1 MAENE
6 HFNKEAS
13 SSPASQP
20 PRFYRVAPS
29 VITPDTSSLM
39 ARVAAPLS
47 ASVQSLSSQ
56 HQHSSQSQQQHGFVL
71 SSPPSWSSGVPHCF
85 HLDMTPAFGKSD
97 YFRCDECW
105 RRPEAG
111 WLYTCTQAVVK
122 PDGSIDQRNQALL
135 EPMVYSDVK
144 EGKYSVNEVKIL
156 IKQRLNTLNMA
167 REVVPPFYPP
177 TGSGPGYGTLYQG
190 EQAKEESLN
199 PERKSYLRENGLRV
213 RFSEENSY
221 RSPSPR
227 ACRDHDEEEEEEEDE
242 EEEEEKGVKVQE
254 NTTSDEQLHAM
265 TADEDDFDQ
274 YVAWVKTMVNMRTSY
289 IPYRPDYDHGDGAW
303 VQTVE
308 DISVEQQQS
317 PCYYSAQTTQ
327 SEVTQPEVLDPTYV
341 ERSRREM
348 RSFDYHR
355 AVTDMHWNAQHD
367 NESQQQQSEASR
379 QSAHHSFVD
388 GSNRGP
394 QDTMVAPVP
403 VRSASQNSNREHQ
416 NPAAVPMHAQGNQ
429 GQDIPRYHDA
439 QVQLEISRGRT
450 FHRQITNSNRAQQ
463 PRNNRRTPFVLNIH
477 QSDEEQILHQGAP
490 GAVPAQTSNLNPRP
504 LPQPPP
510 PPPRPSPPRPLYP
523 CDYKLCVDCRREF
536 ERLLAKFNAGEDNE
550 HDIGYTMRPV
560 HQPAHFWNGQEQ
572 YIFFR
577 PDFADPG
584 SHMNGVLMR
593 DAHYFL
599 SSNNN
604 GPELHHLMASHST
617 IVDAPTAVN
626 HPAVYGE
633 SLASRMERLAVD
645 SSSGGS
651 DASTDESESV
661 DSGEQEIIAGYERD
675 I

>member
-1 MAENE
+1 MAENG
-6 HFNKEAS
+6 HSNKEGS

-29 VITPDTSSLM
+29 VNTPDSRSLM
-39 ARVAAPLS
+39 ARVAAPFP
-47 ASVQSLSSQ
+47 QSPGFQ
-56 HQHSSQSQQQHGFVL
+56 HQPPSQNHHHQQPGFVL

-85 HLDMTPAFGKSD
+85 HLDMTPLFGKSD
-97 YFRCDECW
+97 YLRCDECW
-105 RRPEAG
+105 RQPEAG

-144 EGKYSVNEVKIL
+144 DGKYSVNEVKIL

-177 TGSGPGYGTLYQG
+177 SGSGPGYGTLYQG

-227 ACRDHDEEEEEEEDE
+227 RDHDEEEEE
-242 EEEEEKGVKVQE
+242 GAKVQE
-254 NTTSDEQLHAM
+254 NTTSDEQQHAM
-265 TADEDDFDQ
+265 AAEEDHFDQ
-274 YVAWVKTMVNMRTSY
+274 YVAWVNTMINMRTSY
-289 IPYRPDYDHGDGAW
+289 TPYRPDYDHGDGAW

-317 PCYYSAQTTQ
+317 PRYYSAQATQ

-341 ERSRREM
+341 ERSRREV

-355 AVTDMHWNAQHD
+355 AVTDMHWSTQHD
-367 NESQQQQSEASR
+367 NENHHQQQQSEVSHKP
-379 QSAHHSFVD
+379 AHHSPVD
-388 GSNRGP
+388 GSNRGQ
-394 QDTMVAPVP
+394 QDPMAPVP
-403 VRSASQNSNREHQ
+403 VRPASQNSNREHH
-416 NPAAVPMHAQGNQ
+416 NPAAVPMQAHAGNQ
-429 GQDIPRYHDA
+429 GQNIPRYYDA
-439 QVQLEISRGRT
+439 QVQLEISRGRSL
-450 FHRQITNSNRAQQ
+450 HRQITNSNRGQQ

-477 QSDEEQILHQGAP
+477 QSDEEQILYQGTS

-523 CDYKLCVDCRREF
+523 CDYKLCADCRGEF
-536 ERLLAKFNAGEDNE
+536 ERLIARFNAGENNQ
-550 HDIGYTMRPV
+550 HGIGYVVRPV
-560 HQPAHFWNGQEQ
+560 YQPTHISNGQES

-593 DAHYFL
+593 GAHYFL
-599 SSNNN
+599 VSNSN

-626 HPAVYGE
+626 HSAAYGE

-651 DASTDESESV
+651 DASTDETESV
-661 DSGEQEIIAGYERD
+661 DAGEQEVIAGYGQRE

>member
-1 MAENE
+1 MAEDG
-6 HFNKEAS
+6 HFNKEGS

-20 PRFYRVAPS
+20 PRFYCVAPN

-39 ARVAAPLS
+39 ARVAAPLP
-47 ASVQSLSSQ
+47 AFGQSPGSQ
-56 HQHSSQSQQQHGFVL
+56 HHPPSQNQQQQQRHGFVL
-71 SSPPSWSSGVPHCF
+71 SSPPSWRSGVPHCF
-85 HLDMTPAFGKSD
+85 HLDMTPLFGKSD

-144 EGKYSVNEVKIL
+144 DGKYSESEVKIL

-177 TGSGPGYGTLYQG
+177 SGSGPGYGTLYQG

-221 RSPSPR
+221 RSPSPP
-227 ACRDHDEEEEEEEDE
+227 ACRDHHEEEEE
-242 EEEEEKGVKVQE
+242 QE
-254 NTTSDEQLHAM
+254 NTTSDEQQHAM
-265 TADEDDFDQ
+265 AAEEDNFDQ
-274 YVAWVKTMVNMRTSY
+274 YVAWVNSMINMRTSY
-289 IPYRPDYDHGDGAW
+289 IPYRPDYDHGDGVW

-317 PCYYSAQTTQ
+317 LRCYAAQTTQ
-327 SEVTQPEVLDPTYV
+327 AEGTQPEVLDPTYV
-341 ERSRREM
+341 ERSRRGM
-348 RSFDYHR
+348 RSFNYHR
-355 AVTDMHWNAQHD
+355 AVTDMHWSTRHD
-367 NESQQQQSEASR
+367 NEDHHQHQQQSEVSR
-379 QSAHHSFVD
+379 QSAHHSYVD
-388 GSNRGP
+388 DSNQGP
-394 QDTMVAPVP
+394 QDPMVAPVP
-403 VRSASQNSNREHQ
+403 ECPASQNSNREHH
-416 NPAAVPMHAQGNQ
+416 NPAAVPVQGYAGNQ
-429 GQDIPRYHDA
+429 GQNIPRYYDA

-450 FHRQITNSNRAQQ
+450 LHRQITNSNRGQQ

-477 QSDEEQILHQGAP
+477 QSDEEQILYQGTS

-523 CDYKLCVDCRREF
+523 CDYKLCADCRGEF
-536 ERLLAKFNAGEDNE
+536 EKLLARFNAGEDYE
-550 HDIGYTMRPV
+550 HDIGYTMRPLY
-560 HQPAHFWNGQEQ
+560 QPAHFWNGQEQ

-593 DAHYFL
+593 DAYYFL
-599 SSNNN
+599 ASNNN

-617 IVDAPTAVN
+617 IVDAPTTVN
-626 HPAVYGE
+626 HSAVYGE

-651 DASTDESESV
+651 DASTDETESV
-661 DSGEQEIIAGYERD
+661 DVGEQVVIAGYERE